1 VGGTPEQDGLLAP
14 FFEKLA
20 DGPNHVST
28 HSCTME
34 AKQLKSTPESG
45 IWISAR
51 FTPVNLLFWN
61 QRVAVRKARPMIA
74 PFCILGKPR
83 GSSQLSDNGQF
94 NTQSN
99 TRLRTSIPRIDLK
112 HSFSFTYVGGWLV
125 PKLHISKTMDIA
137 RPEFKQRKRRKQAL
151 IVAGIV
157 LLVGILTAAVYRLK
171 PAAPTVERGT
181 VWTDTVKRGSMLR
194 QVRGIG
200 SLVPSQ
206 ESVLQIPAET
216 EANVVRIRMLPGS
229 LVNVD
234 TVLLDMSNPQVEQA
248 AVDAQLQWKAAQA
261 EYQSQRMK
269 LESDLMNQKAGAATV
284 KADYNQTQLQS
295 QTDKSLYDLGVISG
309 LAYKASKSKADELTI
324 RNGLE
329 DQRLESTQKS
339 IDAQLSQLQ
348 AKMDQM
354 RVLAELKQKQLNMLK
369 VRAGI
374 EGVLVELPLHVGQHV
389 SPGTMLAK
397 VVQPNHLMAEL
408 KVAETQARDVQIGE
422 PASVDTH
429 NGVIA
434 GTVMRVDPAVQ
445 NGTVTVDVKLTG
457 ELPKGAR
464 PDLSVDGTI
473 DLEKL
478 DNVLYVGR
486 PAFGQ
491 ENSTISLFRL
501 EGNGRDAARVPVKVG
516 RASVNS
522 IQVIEGL
529 HEGDT
534 VVLSDMSR
542 WDNTDRIRLQD

>member
-1 VGGTPEQDGLLAP
+1 
-14 FFEKLA
+14 
-20 DGPNHVST
+20 
-28 HSCTME
+28 
-34 AKQLKSTPESG
+34 
-45 IWISAR
+45 
-51 FTPVNLLFWN
+51 
-61 QRVAVRKARPMIA
+61 
-74 PFCILGKPR
+74 
-83 GSSQLSDNGQF
+83 
-94 NTQSN
+94 
-99 TRLRTSIPRIDLK
+99 
-112 HSFSFTYVGGWLV
+112 
-125 PKLHISKTMDIA
+125 MDIA
-137 RPEFKQRKRRKQAL
+137 RPEFKQQKRRRQ
-151 IVAGIV
+151 IVAVSSGVIV
-157 LLVGILTAAVYRLK
+157 MAALTVFVYRLR

-216 EANVVRIRMLPGS
+216 EATIIRIHMLPGS
-229 LVNVD
+229 LVKADSILVE
-234 TVLLDMSNPQVEQA
+234 MSDPQVEQA
-248 AVDAQLQWKAAQA
+248 AVDARLQWKAAQA

-284 KADYNQTQLQS
+284 KSDYNQSQLQS

-339 IDAQLSQLQ
+339 IDAQLAQLQ
-348 AKMDQM
+348 AKVDQM
-354 RVLAELKQKQLNMLK
+354 KVLAELKQKQLDALK

-389 SPGTMLAK
+389 TPGTMLAK

-434 GTVMRVDPAVQ
+434 GTVMRVDPGVQ

-457 ELPKGAR
+457 ELPRGAR

-473 DLEKL
+473 DLERL
-478 DNVLYVGR
+478 ENVLYVGR

-491 ENSTISLFRL
+491 ENSTISLFKL
-501 EGNGRDAARVPVKVG
+501 EADGHDAVRVPVKVG

>member
-1 VGGTPEQDGLLAP
+1 MV
-14 FFEKLA
+14 
-20 DGPNHVST
+20 
-28 HSCTME
+28 
-34 AKQLKSTPESG
+34 
-45 IWISAR
+45 
-51 FTPVNLLFWN
+51 
-61 QRVAVRKARPMIA
+61 
-74 PFCILGKPR
+74 
-83 GSSQLSDNGQF
+83 
-94 NTQSN
+94 
-99 TRLRTSIPRIDLK
+99 
-112 HSFSFTYVGGWLV
+112 
-125 PKLHISKTMDIA
+125 MDIA
-137 RPEFKQRKRRKQAL
+137 RPEFKERKRRRQIA
-151 IVAGIV
+151 
-157 LLVGILTAAVYRLK
+157 TAAVIVVAVAALTVVVYRLR

-181 VWTDTVKRGSMLR
+181 VWTDSVKRGSMLR

-216 EANVVRIRMLPGS
+216 EATIIRILMLPGS
-229 LVNVD
+229 LVKAD
-234 TVLLDMSNPQVEQA
+234 SVLVEMSDPQVEQA
-248 AVDAQLQWKAAQA
+248 AVDAHLQWKAAEA
-261 EYQSQRMK
+261 EYQGQRMK

-284 KADYNQTQLQS
+284 KADYNTTQLQS
-295 QTDKSLYDLGVISG
+295 QTDKALYDLGVISG

-329 DQRLESTQKS
+329 DQRLESTQKA
-339 IDAQLSQLQ
+339 IDAQLAQMQ
-348 AKMDQM
+348 AKVDQM
-354 RVLAELKQKQLNMLK
+354 RVLAELKQKQLDALK
-369 VRAGI
+369 VRAKI

-389 SPGTMLAK
+389 TPGTMLAK

-434 GTVMRVDPAVQ
+434 GSVMRVDPGVQ
-445 NGTVTVDVKLTG
+445 NGTVTVDVKLVG

-473 DLEKL
+473 DLERL

-501 EGNGRDAARVPVKVG
+501 DGDGRDATRVPVKVG

>member
-1 VGGTPEQDGLLAP
+1 MAGQLP
-14 FFEKLA
+14 F
-20 DGPNHVST
+20 
-28 HSCTME
+28 
-34 AKQLKSTPESG
+34 Q
-45 IWISAR
+45 SA
-51 FTPVNLLFWN
+51 
-61 QRVAVRKARPMIA
+61 
-74 PFCILGKPR
+74 
-83 GSSQLSDNGQF
+83 
-94 NTQSN
+94 
-99 TRLRTSIPRIDLK
+99 
-112 HSFSFTYVGGWLV
+112 
-125 PKLHISKTMDIA
+125 MDIA
-137 RPEFKQRKRRKQAL
+137 RPEFKQRKRRKQIVL
-151 IVAGIV
+151 IGGIV
-157 LLVGILTAAVYRLK
+157 VVVAILTAAVYRLK

-181 VWTDTVKRGSMLR
+181 VWTDTVRRGSMLR

-216 EANVVRIRMLPGS
+216 EATVLQIRMLPGS
-229 LVNVD
+229 LVKTD
-234 TVLLDMSNPQVEQA
+234 TILLDMSNPQVEQA
-248 AVDAQLQWKAAQA
+248 AVDADLQWKAAQA

-309 LAYKASKSKADELTI
+309 LAYKASKSKADELTV
-324 RNGLE
+324 RNDLE

-339 IDAQLSQLQ
+339 IDAQLSELQ
-348 AKMDQM
+348 AKVDQM
-354 RVLAELKQKQLNMLK
+354 RVLAELKRKQLDALK

-374 EGVLVELPLHVGQHV
+374 DGVLVELPLHVGMHV

-429 NGVIA
+429 NGVIS
-434 GTVMRVDPAVQ
+434 GTVMRVDPGVQ

-457 ELPKGAR
+457 ELPRGAR

-473 DLEKL
+473 DLERL
-478 DNVLYVGR
+478 ENVLYVGR

-491 ENSTISLFRL
+491 ENSTISLFKL
-501 EGNGRDAARVPVKVG
+501 DANGRDATRVPVKVG

-542 WDNTDRIRLQD
+542 WDNTDRIRLQE